1 MRTPTDPLGQTAAI
15 PQGNGNTII
24 QIVGDGNTVIPG
36 RPHLRLTRYLTRR
49 VVRVELDWLSPY
61 CRSTALIGRE
71 HELEELQ
78 KFLDDPRPTLVRTL
92 AGPAGRGKTRLAL
105 ELCERASDAGWSAGF
120 ATHAELSRFSAQ
132 QNLATWGWHKPTLVV
147 VDYAAQHARTLA
159 VWIEEL
165 ADREDVCAQP
175 LRLLLLEREAS
186 LQSGWCAQIFASGS
200 FGDSSKRALL
210 DPPTLVELAP
220 LQADEDRVALME
232 SLRQHIAPGSG
243 SLSSPD
249 RAALGQR
256 LRSIEWA
263 GDPLYV
269 LMAALTDAL
278 HGGQPLALRR
288 IDLASDLARREAK
301 RIGGL
306 AGDRGLDPQLVT
318 HLAACVTATQGMSRG
333 AFETFAGEEKH
344 AVHRPSGGD
353 PAALADLLQLALPG
367 HNGIAPILPDLIGEA
382 FVLNCFR
389 DAAGTAATLRCFA
402 HQGLAVAQ
410 MAIRCA
416 QDFSPQRPEPL
427 EWLAAIEREIADDEA
442 ALVELSASLPARSV
456 VLRTVNL
463 RVTKRLLEVRSRDP
477 DTPTERRADALNDLA
492 TAHANVGEHELALQT
507 AQEAVRLYRE
517 LTDQQPVIFRH
528 NLAESLRRLSNILER
543 TGQRAPALEAA
554 REAADLYRE
563 LVDLRPDVFR
573 PDLAALLDDTVKML
587 RDDGQYER
595 ASQTEQESNDLFR
608 ELVAQPTED
617 LKCTMPGPIG
627 TLARE
632 LIESARD
639 EWTLPVIQEG
649 IDIIRT
655 MAAVN
660 PDVLRPQLAETLHH
674 LADTFSQVNEL
685 EYETAALP
693 AAREAVDLY
702 RELTAL
708 RPDAFRAD
716 LAKSLST
723 LATLLGRQEHHEQAL
738 VATQEA
744 VGLYR
749 ALAAEHPEVYRSH
762 LATSLHTLANM
773 LGSPDQREHALRA
786 VQEAADIRRALA
798 VLDPAAF
805 RPDLAT
811 SLDCVANA
819 LSALSRYDPALKVAE
834 EAIAISR
841 ALASTQPD
849 TLRSQLAT
857 SLQTLANI
865 LIGLGRPKSALRAVQ
880 EAADIRRALTA
891 RSPDP
896 FRPDLAVSLDCL
908 ANTLSVLGQ
917 YKPALKVAKESVIVC
932 RALAS
937 GYPEL
942 FRATL
947 AASLNTLA
955 NMFTNLGRRE
965 HALRTAAESIE
976 ILRTLTAVDPEIF
989 RPDLAAALNTLA
1001 NMHEDLGRPELALQ
1015 VTQEAVDAHRAL
1027 AAENPDVYRP
1037 HLARS
1042 LAALASRT
1050 DETGPRKNV
1059 HRHFR
1064 EALRALMP
1072 NFKEEPPAFPDLIRD
1087 ISWKYLQWCAQV
1099 QQKPDA
1105 ALLKAIC
1112 QSLSAEGTTE

>member
-36 RPHLRLTRYLTRR
+36 RTHLRLTRYLTRR

-78 KFLDDPRPTLVRTL
+78 KFLDDPRPTLVRIL

-105 ELCERASDAGWSAGF
+105 ELCERASDAGWSSGF

-159 VWIEEL
+159 IWIEEL

-220 LQADEDRVALME
+220 LQVDEDRVALME

-243 SLSSPD
+243 SLSSSD

-288 IDLASDLARREAK
+288 TDLASDLARREAK
-301 RIGGL
+301 RISDL

-318 HLAACVTATQGMSRG
+318 HLAACVTVTQGMSRG

-416 QDFSPQRPEPL
+416 QDFSPQRPDPL
-427 EWLAAIEREIADDEA
+427 EWLAAIEREIADDDA

-463 RVTKRLLEVRSRDP
+463 RVTQRLLEVRSRDP

-492 TAHANVGEHELALQT
+492 TAYANVGEHELALQT
-507 AQEAVRLYRE
+507 AQEAVRLYRG
-517 LTDQQPVIFRH
+517 LTDQQPVMFRH
-528 NLAESLRRLSNILER
+528 HLAESLRRLSNILDR
-543 TGQRAPALEAA
+543 TGQREPALEAA

-587 RDDGQYER
+587 RDNGLYER

-608 ELVAQPTED
+608 ELVTQPTED
-617 LKCTMPGPIG
+617 LKCTMPGPID
-627 TLARE
+627 TLARK
-632 LIESARD
+632 LIESARG
-639 EWTLPVIQEG
+639 EPTLPLIQESM
-649 IDIIRT
+649 DIIRT

-660 PDVLRPQLAETLHH
+660 PDVFRPQLAEGLHH
-674 LADTFSQVNEL
+674 LADMFSQVNEL

-749 ALAAEHPEVYRSH
+749 ALAAEHPDVYRSH

-798 VLDPAAF
+798 VLDPDAF
-805 RPDLAT
+805 HPDLA
-811 SLDCVANA
+811 A
-819 LSALSRYDPALKVAE
+819 
-834 EAIAISR
+834 
-841 ALASTQPD
+841 
-849 TLRSQLAT
+849 
-857 SLQTLANI
+857 
-865 LIGLGRPKSALRAVQ
+865 
-880 EAADIRRALTA
+880 
-891 RSPDP
+891 
-896 FRPDLAVSLDCL
+896 SLDCL
-908 ANTLSVLGQ
+908 ANTLSVSGQ

-937 GYPEL
+937 AHPEL
-942 FRATL
+942 FRTTL

-955 NMFTNLGRRE
+955 NMFTHLGRRE
-965 HALRTAAESIE
+965 HALRAAAESIE

-989 RPDLAAALNTLA
+989 RPDLAASLNTLA
-1001 NMHEDLGRPELALQ
+1001 DMYEDLGRPELALQ